1 MKIILKLGLSGFIL
15 VALLVS
21 AFAWYRLNY
30 RTVTAPSPTP
40 PPYAPLDL
48 SRPDALII
56 TQSLSQLPRDVLKAP
71 LLKDLLNEE
80 FVFYYEQST
89 DRLDLAGT
97 LRRIAYE
104 HELSFGDEIL
114 AYAFNTPAQVAL
126 WKGRDGTL
134 KHYLL
139 LIDRSG
145 LIKALETIS
154 KVVLNDEQLK
164 VRDEIALADG
174 AKLTVYELKYGYRR
188 SLFFADY
195 RGYLLAFSDA
205 GLLLPEEPDK
215 KAAVEKFLGQAQPYE
230 RFLARFKLDAAS
242 HTHTLAVSTEYLSFG
257 YQRFFP
263 AIDALRFDFA
273 PEGWTAAAL
282 LTGDLPDT
290 GALWRVTPTAPAL
303 CAALPLDTATLT
315 EIQRQIMPGEE
326 GQQLLQTLIPPA
338 AVCWYR
344 RSHLYTP
351 LVLIKTGK
359 PRVTLLKALFEK
371 AVGNREAGSPA
382 PAPAP
387 EPTPAQT
394 AESAQPT
401 TVIPASANPATTSTE
416 TANATEPPKP
426 DAAPQPPP
434 KPRTIYHPPFAVSEQ
449 NCADGFIWR
458 REVSSRYGLYDA
470 KTSPDAEQM
479 RSSRFFTVTL
489 AYCGQTLF
497 FSPDDALVN
506 NAIAVLAKQ
515 YPALSDSLPSG
526 FDAAAVVFPE
536 ALTEL
541 IATELAESLPDAQE
555 PVFRASVSRH
565 LTPQLE
571 KIRKFPAYALELPS
585 GKVGWTPI
593 RWQALVAP

>member
-30 RTVTAPSPTP
+30 RAVTTPSPT

-48 SRPDALII
+48 SRPDALLV
-56 TQSLSQLPRDVLKAP
+56 TQSLSQLPRDMLKAP
-71 LLKDLLNEE
+71 LLKDLLSED
-80 FVFYYEQST
+80 FVFYYEQRA

-114 AYAFNTPAQVAL
+114 AYVFNTPAHVAL

-164 VRDEIALADG
+164 LRGDIVLGDG

-195 RGYLLAFSDA
+195 RGYLLVFSDA
-205 GLLLPEEPDK
+205 GLLLPEESDK
-215 KAAVEKFLGQAQPYE
+215 KVEVEKFLGQAQPYE
-230 RFLARFKLDAAS
+230 RFLARFKLDDAP
-242 HTHTLAVSTEYLSFG
+242 HTHTLAVATEYLSFG

-263 AIDALRFDFA
+263 TIDALRFDFA
-273 PEGWTAAAL
+273 PEGWTTAAL
-282 LTGDLPDT
+282 LTGDLPGT

-303 CAALPLDTATLT
+303 CAALPVDTATLA
-315 EIQRQIMPGEE
+315 EILRQILPGEE

-359 PRVTLLKALFEK
+359 PKVALLKALFEK
-371 AVGNREAGSPA
+371 TVGNREAG
-382 PAPAP
+382 APAP
-387 EPTPAQT
+387 EPAPAQT
-394 AESAQPT
+394 TGSGQPAGEAT
-401 TVIPASANPATTSTE
+401 APANPATTSTE
-416 TANATEPPKP
+416 TADVKEPPKP
-426 DAAPQPPP
+426 DSAPSAPQPPP
-434 KPRTIYHPPFAVSEQ
+434 KPRKIYHPPFAVSEQ
-449 NCADGFIWR
+449 NCADGFVWR

-470 KTSPDAEQM
+470 KTSPDAKQM
-479 RSSRFFTVTL
+479 RSSRFFTATL

-497 FSPDDALVN
+497 FSPDDTLVN
-506 NAIAVLAKQ
+506 NAVAVLAKQ
-515 YPALSDSLPSG
+515 YPALSDSLPAG
-526 FDAAAVVFPE
+526 LDAAVVIFPE
-536 ALTEL
+536 SLTEL
-541 IATELAESLPDAQE
+541 IAAELAESLPDAQE
-555 PVFRASVSRH
+555 PVFRASISRY

-571 KIRKFPAYALELPS
+571 KVRKFPAYALELPS
-585 GKVGWTPI
+585 GAVGWTPI
-593 RWQALVAP
+593 RWQALVVP